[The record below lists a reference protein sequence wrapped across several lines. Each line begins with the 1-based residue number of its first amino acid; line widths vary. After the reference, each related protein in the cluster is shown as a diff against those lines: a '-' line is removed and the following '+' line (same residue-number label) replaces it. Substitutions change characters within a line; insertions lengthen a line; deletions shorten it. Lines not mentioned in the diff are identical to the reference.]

1 MIYAFYSFKGGV
13 GRSMALAN
21 IGEVFHEK
29 GLRTLLVDWDLEAPG
44 LETYFHRDGELARSR
59 AHPGL
64 IEMLMAYKEA
74 FSGFAARQAAAARSS
89 PEQRQEYAH
98 AAGLARE
105 LLKHRTDVPQFL
117 IEAEELPVPRTFQ
130 DFLRE
135 LYRSGSSLG
144 KDFPALMANSPFQ
157 RYLQCIRPS
166 DTRENGLFLLSAGA
180 RSEDGFGRYA
190 TAVQDFNWSEF
201 YAAYEGREYFAWF
214 RDQIR
219 AIADVVLIDTRTGVT
234 EMGGVCTRHIPDAV
248 LSFCA
253 PNFQNIDGISR
264 VVSGLN
270 RPDVKQARGDRH
282 VEVMVVPTRIDD
294 SESDRLAEFSQL
306 FQEKI
311 ERDEFVPGPF
321 KELDRPLWH
330 LQIPY
335 TARYNYREEMVIG
348 PSPTPRDPVTQ
359 KLIAAYRRIAVHLAA
374 LAGEGTR
381 IIDVF
386 ASEIATELPQLSQTA
401 PQMAPPVSEAW
412 VERPQEVQALK
423 RALLDRAQSPQTSHV
438 AVWGFAGTGK
448 TSLAARVCR
457 DPEVTRAYPDG
468 VLWVTADRHWTAGSA
483 QQWLR
488 EALGVSRRVVEGG
501 LQQVI
506 AVRRYLLVADDVWDL
521 SDVEELFRFG
531 NWCTQLV
538 ITRDLALA
546 SHFADGV
553 ISIGALYSDEASG
566 ILKTPE
572 IPLAGADENERAQL
586 IQHLVTWPL
595 GATLLRA
602 ALERRLAQGDT
613 VEGAWEA
620 LRDAFRRHEIV
631 AFDQLA
637 TASRTQSVAQSV
649 GQTVLQLSATADR
662 TQSVAQSLRETVSRL
677 TVPEKALLVRIGKEP
692 AGVGLVD
699 KTSAFLGRR
708 LADFGLVQIEEGSSG
723 ARIHPLIRAYLFAQ
737 GELDEQLLPQAQA
750 RRTSSSTDKLT
761 AANPD
766 VERAKAILGGE
777 TADLDEV
784 QDLGERLKNSRYF
797 GYARRLFER
806 AREHPDARRQP
817 EARVLKLVQRHA
829 LCTYRDL
836 DLPATRFGDALAI
849 LEQGDLKP
857 GRGDVSSETLG
868 LAGAICKYQWKLR
881 GQRRDLERSL
891 HFYERGA
898 APGIEHD
905 QGYTAINA
913 AFVLDVLAKLEQAE
927 APDIVNQRTN
937 AATAFRERIAAILP
951 ALPAQRSYAWLKS
964 EYWFFATLAEACFG
978 LRRHDEAR
986 YWLREGLPLN
996 PPEWQL
1002 ESTVRQLVDLAAA
1015 QGQELSEGSDAYRT
1029 LRLLVGDAPAAALR
1043 AITTGKIGI
1052 ALSGGGFR
1060 ASFFHIGLLARL
1072 AELDVLRDVDVLSC
1086 VSGGSIIGVH
1096 YYLEVRRLLQ
1106 EKADAEITR
1115 DDYIAIV
1122 HRLERDFLAGIQKN
1136 LRTLLFAGWWA
1147 NFWSIVCRSYTRTVY
1162 LGELF
1167 ERHLYKRVA
1176 DRHVGPRRLNETFI
1190 TPKDGLPDFNP
1201 KIDNWRR
1208 SAKVPILLLNA
1219 TTLNTGHNW
1228 QFAVS
1233 WMGEPPLG
1241 TSSPIDH
1248 NEILRRMYYW
1258 EAPAAYKQVP
1268 LGQAAAASA
1277 CVPMLFDPIELN
1289 GLFPDRSVRLVDG
1302 GVHDNQGIAG
1312 LLEQECTVMLVS
1324 DASGQTNTED
1334 RPNAEVLAAALRT
1347 NNILMARVRE
1357 AQLRELDLLRRSEAL
1372 RGLVFLHLKKDLDVQ
1387 QVDWTDCPDPSGPVN
1402 RPTVLT
1408 SYGIPKSIQRRLS
1421 GIRTDLDTFSESEA
1435 YALMLSGYRMTKGEI
1450 QDCVPG
1456 WSAASPVPEAWD
1468 FLRIEEIMTRAPERE
1483 VEHARLLRLLS
1494 VGAKRGFKVWR
1505 LRPLLG
1511 VTLTAIAVAALAVV
1525 YVAATILIPIP
1536 PWWPAVAVLLILLL
1550 GTAAIAVASLLIWLT
1565 HRLFRSQKS
1574 MTVIVT
1580 GLLMVTVGWALAR
1593 AHLLLFDWLYRRTGK
1608 LAHGPRPTPPY

>member
-21 IGEVFHEK
+21 IGEIFHEK
-29 GLRTLLVDWDLEAPG
+29 GLRTLLIDWDLEAPG
-44 LETYFHRDGELARSR
+44 LETYFYRDAELSNSR
-59 AHPGL
+59 PCLGL
-64 IEMLMAYKEA
+64 IDMLTA
-74 FSGFAARQAAAARSS
+74 FKLGFPGFAADQAAAARSA
-89 PEQRQEYAH
+89 PEQRREYAH
-98 AAGLARE
+98 ADQLAKE
-105 LLKHRTDVPQFL
+105 ILEQQTDLPQFL
-117 IEAEELPVPRTFQ
+117 LQTRELPPPATLH
-130 DFLRE
+130 DFLGDLHRPDPSP
-135 LYRSGSSLG
+135 YRNL
-144 KDFPALMANSPFQ
+144 PAPMARSPFQ
-157 RYLQCIRPS
+157 CYLQCIRPS

-180 RSEDGFGRYA
+180 RPEDGFGRYA
-190 TAVQDFNWSEF
+190 AAVQDFNWSEF
-201 YAAYEGREYFAWF
+201 YAAYEGREYFVWF
-214 RDQIR
+214 RDQLR

-234 EMGGVCTRHIPDAV
+234 EMGGVCTQHLADAV
-248 LSFCA
+248 LSLCA
-253 PNFQNIDGISR
+253 PNFQNIDGVAR
-264 VVSGLN
+264 VVPGMN
-270 RPDVKQARGDRH
+270 RADVRRARGDRQ

-294 SESDRLAEFSQL
+294 SESDRLNEFSQL
-306 FQEKI
+306 FREKF
-311 ERDEFVPGPF
+311 ERDELVPGPF

-335 TARYNYREEMVIG
+335 TARYNYREEMVVG
-348 PSPTPRDPVTQ
+348 PSSSPRDPVTE
-359 KLIAAYRRIAVHLAA
+359 KLIASYRRIAVHLAA
-374 LAGEGTR
+374 LAGEGSR
-381 IIDVF
+381 ISDVF
-386 ASEIATELPQLSQTA
+386 ASEIATALPQLSKTA
-401 PQMAPPVSEAW
+401 PQMAPPVSQAW
-412 VERPQEVQALK
+412 VERPLEVKALK
-423 RALLDRAQSPQTSHV
+423 CALLERAQSPQTSRV
-438 AVWGFAGTGK
+438 AVWGFAGSGK
-448 TSLAARVCR
+448 TSLVARICR
-457 DPEVTRAYPDG
+457 DPEVTSAYPDG
-468 VLWVTADRHWTAGSA
+468 VLWVTADRHWTASSA
-483 QQWLR
+483 QEWLR
-488 EALGVSRRVVEGG
+488 EALGISPRVVEAG
-501 LQQVI
+501 LRQVI
-506 AVRRYLLVADDVWDL
+506 ADRRYLLVADDVWDL
-521 SDVEELFRFG
+521 TDVEELFRFG
-531 NWCTQLV
+531 NWCTQVV

-546 SHFADGV
+546 SHFGDGV
-553 ISIGALYSDEASG
+553 ISIGVLSSDEASE
-566 ILKTPE
+566 IIKTRE

-586 IQHLVTWPL
+586 VQHLLTWPL

-613 VEGAWEA
+613 VERAWEA
-620 LRDAFRRHEIV
+620 LRDAFGRHEIV
-631 AFDQLA
+631 AFDQLG
-637 TASRTQSVAQSV
+637 TASRAQSV
-649 GQTVLQLSATADR
+649 VQSLDKTVSQLKATADR
-662 TQSVAQSLRETVSRL
+662 ALSVARSLGETVSRL
-677 TVPEKALLVRIGKEP
+677 PEPEKALLLRIAKEP
-692 AGVGLVD
+692 AGTGLD
-699 KTSAFLGRR
+699 DQTGGFLGRR
-708 LADFGLVQIEEGSSG
+708 LADFGLVQIEEGSSRT
-723 ARIHPLIRAYLFAQ
+723 RINPLVRAYLFAQ

-761 AANPD
+761 AAKPD
-766 VERAKAILGGE
+766 VERAKRILRGE
-777 TADLDEV
+777 AAGLDEI
-784 QDLGERLKNSRYF
+784 QDLAERFNNSRYF

-817 EARVLKLVQRHA
+817 EPRVLKLLQRHA

-836 DLPATRFGDALAI
+836 DLPASRFAEALAI
-849 LEQGDLKP
+849 LEQGDLNRP
-857 GRGDVSSETLG
+857 DASSETLG

-898 APGIEHD
+898 VPVIEHD

-913 AFVLDVLAKLEQAE
+913 AFVLDMLAKLEQAE
-927 APDIVNQRTN
+927 APDIASQRTSN
-937 AATAFRERIAAILP
+937 ATAFRERIAASLP

-964 EYWFFATLAEACFG
+964 AYWFFATLAEACFG

-986 YWLREGLPLN
+986 YWLREGLALN

-1002 ESTVRQLVDLAAA
+1002 ESTARQLVDLAAA
-1015 QGQELSEGSDAYRT
+1015 QGQELSDGSDAYRT

-1043 AITTGKIGI
+1043 AITTGKVGI

-1072 AELDVLRDVDVLSC
+1072 SELDVLRDVDVLSC

-1106 EKADAEITR
+1106 EKADGEITR

-1122 HRLERDFLAGIQKN
+1122 HRLERDFLAGVQKN

-1167 ERHLYKRVA
+1167 ERYLYKRVA
-1176 DRHVGPRRLNETFI
+1176 DRHVGPRQLNETFI
-1190 TPKDGLPDFNP
+1190 TPKDGPPDFNP

-1258 EAPAAYKQVP
+1258 EAPTAYKQIA

-1289 GLFPDRSVRLVDG
+1289 GLFPDRLVRLVDG

-1312 LLEQECTVMLVS
+1312 LLEQECTLMLVS

-1334 RPNAEVLAAALRT
+1334 RPNAEALGAALRT

-1387 QVDWTDCPDPSGPVN
+1387 QVDWTDCPDPSGPAD

-1408 SYGIPKSIQRRLS
+1408 SYGIPKSVQRRLA
-1421 GIRTDLDTFSESEA
+1421 GMRTDLDTFSESEA
-1435 YALMLSGYRMTKGEI
+1435 YALMLSGYRMAKSEI
-1450 QDCVPG
+1450 QGCVSG

-1468 FLRIEEIMTRAPERE
+1468 FLRIEEIVTRAPERE
-1483 VEHARLLRLLS
+1483 LEHARLLRLLS
-1494 VGAKRGFKVWR
+1494 VGAQRGFKVWR

-1511 VTLTAIAVAALAVV
+1511 VTLGTIAVAALAAV
-1525 YVAATILIPIP
+1525 YAAAAVLLPLP

-1550 GTAAIAVASLLIWLT
+1550 GTAAIAVTSLLVWLT

-1593 AHLLLFDWLYRRTGK
+1593 AHLLLFDWLYNRTGK
-1608 LAHGPRPTPPY
+1608 LARGPRSTALY